1 MDNVAS
7 VACWMRPEPHKPEES
22 ECCGSGCVPCV
33 FDVYEQ
39 EMSKWR
45 EEVVG
50 GGRHVLASC
59 TRSCLSPLEFR
70 HCELVKIKQ
79 ESHDTWRYAF
89 RIPHDG
95 SLNLKMGQHI
105 VLRAVLN
112 GDCIVKSYTPV
123 SPLEAKGY
131 FEVIIKLY
139 ETGLMSRC
147 IKTWQVGRTAEWKG
161 PFGDFPYVPNKY
173 KHVGMLAAGT
183 GITPLYQVARG
194 IVNNEEDETF
204 IRLIYACR
212 TAKEVLLK
220 EELDQL
226 AEFWNFR
233 VVYALSQDP
242 GVDQISR
249 YGDIVVHG
257 RITAALVS
265 TEMPP
270 SVSGTITLVCGTSSF
285 NKDMIIFL
293 RSMGYIDSMY
303 FKF

>member
-105 VLRAVLN
+105 VLRCVFVTLH
-112 GDCIVKSYTPV
+112 
-123 SPLEAKGY
+123 GY
-131 FEVIIKLY
+131 YL
-139 ETGLMSRC
+139 
-147 IKTWQVGRTAEWKG
+147 
-161 PFGDFPYVPNKY
+161 PYS
-173 KHVGMLAAGT
+173 LT
-183 GITPLYQVARG
+183 
-194 IVNNEEDETF
+194 
-204 IRLIYACR
+204 
-212 TAKEVLLK
+212 
-220 EELDQL
+220 
-226 AEFWNFR
+226 
-233 VVYALSQDP
+233 
-242 GVDQISR
+242 
-249 YGDIVVHG
+249 
-257 RITAALVS
+257 
-265 TEMPP
+265 
-270 SVSGTITLVCGTSSF
+270 
-285 NKDMIIFL
+285 
-293 RSMGYIDSMY
+293 
-303 FKF
+303 